1 MKTRLKQRLKF
12 LVCIVAALA
21 ITITSLP
28 VSASEDELV
37 QTTDELQTQLASLD
51 QDLLAISE
59 EIDTTELRIEITH
72 AEIIRTAHNLE
83 LAIADEARQFE
94 EMKIRIRYIYEMSS
108 GSLLEFLLSSESV
121 SDFLNRAE
129 FIQAINAHDREMLDL
144 LVATQQ
150 DIEEYHGTLLA
161 REASLIQLGEELE
174 KRRLELTAQA
184 AATATDL
191 DAFLAELEWIRAE
204 EQARIIEEAAR
215 IAQIE
220 DQRPAARQEA
230 PVHHPPSEGGSETNG
245 SEINSNDSDSNTDPE
260 PDDTPEAPPPPPPP
274 AQPAAGEV
282 VLFAALLEAE
292 AFQNY
297 HYLMAV
303 ATVIMN
309 RVFDPRFPGCITS
322 VIHQPGQFS
331 PTWNGSIDRI
341 LARGPSALSLQ
352 VAQDAVNGAR
362 CGSLSSGHVFFNS
375 AGLSSEP
382 GINIG
387 GNVFWTFWPSW

>member
-1 MKTRLKQRLKF
+1 MKTRLKHRLKIM
-12 LVCIVAALA
+12 VCIAAALA
-21 ITITSLP
+21 ITVTSLP
-28 VSASEDELV
+28 VLASEDELV

-59 EIDTTELRIEITH
+59 EIDATALQIEITH
-72 AEIIRTAHNLE
+72 AEIIRTEHNLE

-121 SDFLNRAE
+121 TDFLNRAE
-129 FIQAINAHDREMLDL
+129 FIQTINAHDREMLDV
-144 LVATQQ
+144 LVATQLGIQ
-150 DIEEYHGTLLA
+150 EYRDNLVT

-174 KRRLELTAQA
+174 ERRLELTAQA

-191 DAFLAELEWIRAE
+191 DEFLAQLEWIRAE
-204 EQARIIEEAAR
+204 EQARIIEEASRIAR
-215 IAQIE
+215 IE
-220 DQRPAARQEA
+220 DER
-230 PVHHPPSEGGSETNG
+230 PPSVQETPGNPTLP
-245 SEINSNDSDSNTDPE
+245 ETEDEVNDPGPE
-260 PDDTPEAPPPPPPP
+260 PDPDPDPGSDEETPAPPPPPPPPP

-309 RVFDPRFPGCITS
+309 RVADPRFPGSITS

-331 PTWNGSIDRI
+331 PTWNGSLDRI
-341 LARGPSALSLQ
+341 ISRGPSALSIQ
-352 VAQDAVNGAR
+352 VAQDALNGVR
-362 CGSLSSGHVFFNS
+362 CGTLSSAHVFFNT
-375 AGLSSEP
+375 AGISSEP